1 MRGLQLKLCATPRIP
16 LGGAIAPCH
25 TFLEKIFL
33 RATFASF
40 ILHRLEVTIASKMTT
55 LKWRYNNTTMQLEGH
70 SVECIYL
77 R

>member
-33 RATFASF
+33 RATFAF
-40 ILHRLEVTIASKMTT
+40 ILHRLEVTIDSKMTT
-55 LKWRYNNTTMQLEGH
+55 LKWRYNTTMQH
-70 SVECIYL
+70 IWN
-77 R
+77 